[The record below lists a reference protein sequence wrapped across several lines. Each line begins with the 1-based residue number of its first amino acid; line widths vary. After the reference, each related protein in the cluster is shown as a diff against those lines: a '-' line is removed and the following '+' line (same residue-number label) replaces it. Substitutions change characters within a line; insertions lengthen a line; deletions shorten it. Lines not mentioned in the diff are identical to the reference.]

1 MRWRSKWVKF
11 RERNRKLKLKEETE
25 FHNNIEKSVID
36 RYIPTCKLKYDQTGG
51 IKRSDIFN

>member
-25 FHNNIEKSVID
+25 FHNNIEKYVID
-36 RYIPTCKLKYDQTGG
+36 RYIPTCK
-51 IKRSDIFN
+51 IKI